1 MACFSGLGN
10 KLIKCEGYRAVYEVR
25 TYGSV
30 RGMRHKPHPTRCYYL
45 DFLFLGFATST
56 VFDSFSL
63 RFSFNDKAGFF
74 LSFLDIFT
82 T

>member
-1 MACFSGLGN
+1 M
-10 KLIKCEGYRAVYEVR
+10 
-25 TYGSV
+25 
-30 RGMRHKPHPTRCYYL
+30 HKKGANIIGALFCYYL